1 MTTNIIGRVTGGERS
16 NIYGTIETL
25 SYPGA
30 NLFLINPAGVV
41 FGPSAKLDV
50 AGSFH
55 VTTAGCVRAGGETCS
70 DPKPGPGL
78 KFFADPS
85 RTSVLTADPPAAF
98 GFLGPTPAKI
108 SVQGS
113 FLAVP
118 PGQSLSFVG
127 GDVEISGAGLLAQG
141 RSEERR

>member
-1 MTTNIIGRVTGGERS
+1 FSVGAGDTAKFVNTTPTVITTNIIGRVTGGERS

-108 SVQGS
+108 
-113 FLAVP
+113 
-118 PGQSLSFVG
+118 
-127 GDVEISGAGLLAQG
+127 
-141 RSEERR
+141 